1 MEIINKKILLE
12 ESIDRNFNSSTWG
25 TITATTFY
33 LNIMLTQSM
42 DNMGI
47 FTDIEYF
54 PKTDVSATPDYTIL
68 IEKLN
73 SSGFTF
79 PFMSGTQE
87 IMNENSLTEEKTL
100 RIPQKIESDYYNYL
114 NLRISGYTDSKIED
128 VRSYA
133 AANPFRIGFD
143 TDKDDYLNYQNTL
156 INGVNRVKE
165 YDEPKKYVFDTI
177 DDINLGTPNQIAG
190 LQYADYSGRT
200 RQIIIDGNVVRLP
213 MTEFNYI
220 GEGWNNTNTSLSA
233 ITKEEYL
240 FGIISPPEV
249 ESDVFIDRGITSV
262 TDKHLRLSEIKNI
275 SQFNRYGNGFYKLNK
290 Q

>member
-1 MEIINKKILLE
+1 MEIISKKILLE

-25 TITATTFY
+25 TLTATTFY

-47 FTDIEYF
+47 FTDIEFF
-54 PKTDVSATPDYTIL
+54 PKTDISAPPDYTIL

-79 PFMSGTQE
+79 PFMAGTQE

-114 NLRISGYTDSKIED
+114 NLRISGYTDSKLED
-128 VRSYA
+128 VRSYNSS
-133 AANPFRIGFD
+133 NPFRIGFD
-143 TDKDDYLNYQNTL
+143 TDKDEYLNYQNVL
-156 INGVNRVKE
+156 INGISRVKE

-177 DDINLGTPNQIAG
+177 DDTNLGTVNQIAG
-190 LQYADYSGRT
+190 LQYSDYSGQT
-200 RQIIIDGNVVRLP
+200 RQVVIDGNIVRVPL
-213 MTEFNYI
+213 TEFMYI

-262 TDKHLRLSEIKNI
+262 TDRHLRLSEIKNLA
-275 SQFNRYGNGFYKLNK
+275 QFNRYGNGLYKLNK